1 MTSPDEAFPSRVI
14 LPEVMD
20 LRAAGPLADQLKAL
34 SGADVEID
42 GSQVRRLG
50 GQCLQVLL
58 SAQATWEA
66 RGGSLRFVSL
76 SPELLEGLTLMGADS
91 INDSGADAGPETLG

>member
-1 MTSPDEAFPSRVI
+1 MSASDDSLPGRIV

-20 LRAAGPLADQLKAL
+20 LRAARPLADQLKAL

-42 GSQVRRLG
+42 ASQVRRLG

-66 RGGSLRFVSL
+66 KSGSLRFVDP
-76 SPELLEGLTLMGADS
+76 SPEFLEAVTLMGADS
-91 INDSGADAGPETLG
+91 LNDAGSETLG

>member
-1 MTSPDEAFPSRVI
+1 MNSPDDSPNRVV

-20 LRAAGPLADQLKAL
+20 LRVAGPLACELKAL
-34 SGADVEID
+34 RGADVEID
-42 GSQVRRLG
+42 GSQVRKLG

-66 RGGSLRFVSL
+66 EGGSLRFVRL
-76 SPELLEGLTLMGADS
+76 SPEFLEALSLMGSAS
-91 INDSGADAGPETLG
+91 ITEIGPETAP